1 MEKKK
6 KKKKKKTGLILIC
19 LGDEKPGRC
28 QTAAALKLTVD
39 QTSWLLAPLV
49 LLHADHVCALLKSG
63 GFSVCVFVRACLS
76 ARLLFA
82 RVFPRAPALL
92 PLCSLEHHQSLPP
105 AALLNYT
112 PALLKRHPQ
121 IRSPRL
127 PRSTLL
133 FPCGIYQRERITRE
147 RTDQVSA
154 AHYSLNKKK
163 KPVRLRG
170 LVFFT
175 AA

>member
-1 MEKKK
+1 MEE
-6 KKKKKKTGLILIC
+6 KKKTGLILIC
-19 LGDEKPGRC
+19 LGDEKPGWC
-28 QTAAALKLTVD
+28 QTAAVLKLTVY

-49 LLHADHVCALLKSG
+49 LLPRPRMCFIEVGS
-63 GFSVCVFVRACLS
+63 FSVCVFCPCVSSAC
-76 ARLLFA
+76 LLFA
-82 RVFPRAPALL
+82 RVFPRAH
-92 PLCSLEHHQSLPP
+92 EHHQSLPP

-112 PALLKRHPQ
+112 PKLLKRHPQ
-121 IRSPRL
+121 IRL

-154 AHYSLNKKK
+154 VHYSLNKKK
-163 KPVRLRG
+163 KPVLLRG
-170 LVFFT
+170 LAFFT